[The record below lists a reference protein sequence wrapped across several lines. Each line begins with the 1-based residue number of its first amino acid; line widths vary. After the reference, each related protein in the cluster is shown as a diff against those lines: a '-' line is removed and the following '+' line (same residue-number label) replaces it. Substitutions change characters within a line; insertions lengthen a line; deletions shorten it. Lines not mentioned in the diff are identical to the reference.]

1 MPTHPSRRVLL
12 TLTLALAVVASAC
25 GSTSTSA
32 ESSTTVPATTEA
44 VGGTLRVVT
53 HDSFV
58 VSDTVLAQFEAET
71 GIKVEIVK
79 TGDAGAEV
87 SRAILTKDNPEGD
100 VLYGI
105 DNNLVSRAY
114 DAGLFQPYASSGLA
128 SVDPK
133 YQLDE
138 DHRVTPVDHA
148 DVCLN
153 YDVAWFA
160 AKGIAPPQSF
170 DDLVKPEYKGL
181 LVTENAATSTPG
193 LAFMLATVATYGE
206 DGWQDYWRKLKANGV
221 EVVDGWEQAY
231 STSFS
236 GSSGKGDKPIVVSYA
251 TSPPAEV
258 IGADPKPATA
268 PTAVV
273 PSTCFRQIE
282 FAGVLAGARHVA
294 NAHAFIDFLLSRTFQ
309 EDMPLNMYVEPV
321 NTEAMEPP
329 EFARYAT
336 VPADPLS
343 LPPDQISANR
353 EAWVT
358 TWTQT
363 VLG

>member
-1 MPTHPSRRVLL
+1 MPSRSLRRVLIVVSL
-12 TLTLALAVVASAC
+12 SLAVLASAC
-25 GSTSTSA
+25 GS
-32 ESSTTVPATTEA
+32 SSTTAAPAPATTEA
-44 VGGTLRVVT
+44 VGGTLRVIT

-58 VSDTVLAQFEAET
+58 VSDAVLAQFEAES

-79 TGDAGAEV
+79 NGDAGVEV
-87 SRAILTKDNPEGD
+87 SKAILTKDNPEGD

-105 DNNLVSRAY
+105 DNNLLSKAY
-114 DAGLFQPYASSGLA
+114 DSGLFDSYESSGLG
-128 SVDPK
+128 SVDAK
-133 YQLDE
+133 YQLD
-138 DHRVTPVDHA
+138 DQHRVTPIDHA

-160 AKGIAPPQSF
+160 AKHLAPPASF
-170 DDLVKPEYKGL
+170 DDLIKPEYKGL

-193 LAFMLATVATYGE
+193 LAFMLATIATYGE
-206 DGWQDYWRKLKANGV
+206 DGWQSYWQQLKANGV

-236 GSSGKGDKPIVVSYA
+236 GSAGKGDKPIVVSYG

-258 IGADPKPATA
+258 ISADPKPTSA

-273 PSTCFRQIE
+273 PATCFRQIE
-282 FAGVLAGARHVA
+282 FAGVLAGAKHVA
-294 NAHAFIDFLLSRTFQ
+294 NAHAFIDFMLSRAFQ

-321 NTEAMEPP
+321 NGDAAEPP
-329 EFARYAT
+329 EFTQYVT

-343 LPPDQISANR
+343 LPPEQIAANR
-353 EAWVT
+353 DAWVT
-358 TWTQT
+358 EWTQT

>member
-1 MPTHPSRRVLL
+1 MASRSSRRVLIVAGL
-12 TLTLALAVVASAC
+12 SLAVLAPAC
-25 GSTSTSA
+25 GSSTPVA
-32 ESSTTVPATTEA
+32 VAPATTEA
-44 VGGTLRVVT
+44 VGGTLRVIT

-58 VSDTVLAQFEAET
+58 VSDAVLAQFEAES

-79 TGDAGAEV
+79 NGDAGEEV
-87 SRAILTKDNPEGD
+87 SKAILTKDNPQGD

-105 DNNLVSRAY
+105 DNNLVSKAY
-114 DAGLFQPYASSGLA
+114 DSGLFDPYASPGLA
-128 SVDPK
+128 SVDAK
-133 YQLDE
+133 YQLD
-138 DHRVTPVDHA
+138 DQHRVTPIDHA

-160 AKGIAPPQSF
+160 RKNLAPPASF
-170 DDLVKPEYKGL
+170 DDLIKPEYKGL

-193 LAFMLATVATYGE
+193 LAFMLATIATYGE
-206 DGWQDYWRKLKANGV
+206 DGWQSYWQQLKANGV

-236 GSSGKGDKPIVVSYA
+236 GSAGRGDKPIVVSYG

-258 IGADPKPATA
+258 ISADPKPASA

-273 PSTCFRQIE
+273 PATCFRQIE
-282 FAGVLAGARHVA
+282 FVGVLAGAKHVA
-294 NAHAFIDFLLSRTFQ
+294 NAHAFIDFLLAKAFQ

-321 NTEAMEPP
+321 NNDAVEPP
-329 EFARYAT
+329 EFTQYVT

-343 LPPDQISANR
+343 LPPEQIAANR
-353 EAWVT
+353 DAWVT
-358 TWTQT
+358 EWTKT

>member
-1 MPTHPSRRVLL
+1 MPCFPSRRVLIVL
-12 TLTLALAVVASAC
+12 GVTLGLLAAAC
-25 GSTSTSA
+25 GSSASTGPA
-32 ESSTTVPATTEA
+32 PATTEA
-44 VGGTLRVVT
+44 VGGTLRVIT

-58 VSDTVLAQFEAET
+58 VSDAVLAQFEAQS
-71 GIKVEIVK
+71 GVKVEIVK
-79 TGDAGAEV
+79 SGDAGEEV
-87 SRAILTKDNPEGD
+87 SKAILTKDNPDGD

-105 DNNLVSRAY
+105 DNNLVSKAY
-114 DAGLFQPYASSGLA
+114 DSGLFDPYESSGLTT
-128 SVDPK
+128 VDAA
-133 YQLDE
+133 YQLD
-138 DHRVTPVDHA
+138 DQHRVTPIDHA

-160 AKGIAPPQSF
+160 HKGIAPPQSF
-170 DDLVKPEYKGL
+170 DDLIKPEYKGL

-193 LAFMLATVATYGE
+193 LAFLLATVATYGQ
-206 DGWQDYWRKLKANGV
+206 DGWQAYWQQLKANGV

-236 GSSGKGDKPIVVSYA
+236 GSAGKGDKPIVVSYG

-258 IGADPKPATA
+258 LGADPKPAMA

-273 PSTCFRQIE
+273 PTTCFRQIE
-282 FAGVLAGARHVA
+282 FAGVLAGAKHVA
-294 NAHAFIDFLLSRTFQ
+294 NAHAFIDFLLSKAFQ

-321 NTEAMEPP
+321 NRDAVEPP
-329 EFARYAT
+329 EFTQYAT
-336 VPADPLS
+336 VPAEPLS

-353 EAWVT
+353 DAWVT
-358 TWTQT
+358 EWTKT

>member
-1 MPTHPSRRVLL
+1 MPTYLSRRVLV
-12 TLTLALAVVASAC
+12 ALVATCGLLIGAC
-25 GSTSTSA
+25 GSSA
-32 ESSTTVPATTEA
+32 STTTPVPTTLEA
-44 VGGTLRVVT
+44 VGGSLRVVT
-53 HDSFV
+53 HDSFA
-58 VSDTVLAQFEAET
+58 VSDSVLAEFEAQT

-79 TGDAGAEV
+79 SGDAGEEV
-87 SRAILTKDNPEGD
+87 SKAILTKDNPEGD

-105 DNNLVSRAY
+105 DNNLLSRAD
-114 DAGLFQPYASSGLA
+114 DAGLFEPYASPGLA

-133 YQLDE
+133 YQLDAE
-138 DHRVTPVDHA
+138 HRVTPIDHA

-153 YDVAWFA
+153 YDVGWFA
-160 AKGIAPPQSF
+160 AKGIAPPRSF
-170 DDLVKPEYKGL
+170 DDLLDPAYKGL

-193 LAFMLATVATYGE
+193 LAFLLATVATYGE
-206 DGWQDYWRKLKANGV
+206 DGWQDYWRRLKANGV

-231 STSFS
+231 SSSFS
-236 GSSGKGDKPIVVSYA
+236 GSTGKGDKPIVVSYA
-251 TSPPAEV
+251 TSPAFEV
-258 IGADPKPATA
+258 IGADPQPASA

-282 FAGVLAGARHVA
+282 FAGVLSGAEHVA
-294 NAHAFIDFLLSRTFQ
+294 NAHAFIDFMLSRSFQ

-321 NTEAMEPP
+321 NGDAVEPP
-329 EFARYAT
+329 ELTRYASL
-336 VPADPLS
+336 PADPLS

-363 VLG
+363 VVG